1 MKNNTTLTP
10 ALFFN
15 GEHFSNKE
23 DVLAVEVGLSISI
36 NQIPFTITMQTPGN
50 ETALAIGLLY
60 TENIFRSRDFIPKIE
75 LLTKDE
81 AGFIN
86 ALNITIPNHLLLKE
100 FAGTRNIMAASSCG
114 MCGKTSID
122 ESEEKIIYTDSK
134 LNPFIVK
141 NLFEQVSNLQK
152 SFQLSGGTHAAG
164 AFTIEGEL
172 LTIQEDIGR
181 HNAVDKAI
189 GFLIQNNLLD
199 RARCITV
206 SGRISYEIVHKIKM
220 ARIPYLAS
228 VSAPSSLAVNYAST
242 SGICLMAFCRNE
254 KMTIYA
260 NENMVEQNQN
270 FLINN

>member
-1 MKNNTTLTP
+1 MINNTTSTA

-15 GEHFSNKE
+15 GEHFSKKD
-23 DVLAVEVGLSISI
+23 DVLAVEVGLNISI
-36 NQIPFTITMQTPGN
+36 NQTPFTVTMQTPGN

-60 TENIFRSRDFIPKIE
+60 TENIFRSKDFIPKIDIVE
-75 LLTKDE
+75 KNKD
-81 AGFIN
+81 GFVT
-86 ALNITIPNHLLLKE
+86 AVNIEIPDHLILKD
-100 FAGTRNIMAASSCG
+100 FAGTRNIMSASSCG

-141 NLFEQVSNLQK
+141 NLFDQVSNLQK

-164 AFTIEGEL
+164 AFTMDGEL
-172 LTIQEDIGR
+172 LTMQEDIGR

-189 GFLIQNNLLD
+189 GYLIQNKLLEK
-199 RARCITV
+199 ARCITV

-220 ARIPYLAS
+220 AEIPYLAS
-228 VSAPSSLAVNYAST
+228 VSAPSSLAVKYAAD

-254 KMTIYA
+254 KMTIYS
-260 NENMVEQNQN
+260 NEQMVEQTQK

>member
-1 MKNNTTLTP
+1 MINNTTSTA

-15 GEHFSNKE
+15 GEHFSRRD

-36 NQIPFTITMQTPGN
+36 NQTPFTVTMQTPGN

-60 TENIFRSRDFIPKIE
+60 TENIFRSKDFIPKIDIIE
-75 LLTKDE
+75 KDKD
-81 AGFIN
+81 GFVT
-86 ALNITIPNHLLLKE
+86 AVNIEIPDHLILKD
-100 FAGTRNIMAASSCG
+100 FAGTRNIMSASSCG

-141 NLFEQVSNLQK
+141 NLFDQVSNLQK

-172 LTIQEDIGR
+172 LTMQEDIGR

-189 GFLIQNNLLD
+189 GYLIQNNLLEK
-199 RARCITV
+199 ARCITV

-220 ARIPYLAS
+220 AKIPYLAS
-228 VSAPSSLAVNYAST
+228 VSAPSSLAVKYAAD

-254 KMTIYA
+254 KMTIYS
-260 NENMVEQNQN
+260 NEQMVEQTQK